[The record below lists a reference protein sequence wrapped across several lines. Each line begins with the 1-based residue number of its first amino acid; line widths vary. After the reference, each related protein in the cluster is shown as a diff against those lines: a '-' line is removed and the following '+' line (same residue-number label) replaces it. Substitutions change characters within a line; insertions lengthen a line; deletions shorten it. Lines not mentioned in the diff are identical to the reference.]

1 MPTIPSINIEN
12 INARGNDHGIT
23 KNNFTKNP
31 GKNYGPNL
39 ASNRYMQST
48 LTGNMNLPMASA
60 HVRNATHATN
70 KLPNAYKGEQSHYK
84 KMLAMNQLE
93 LPNTR
98 NNAPRSLDKFAMEAR
113 GGYGIDSVSN
123 LELFQ

>member
-1 MPTIPSINIEN
+1 MPNIPSINIEN
-12 INARGNDHGIT
+12 LNTHGIT

-60 HVRNATHATN
+60 HHRNATHAAS
-70 KLPNAYKGEQSHYK
+70 KLPNAYKGE
-84 KMLAMNQLE
+84 
-93 LPNTR
+93 
-98 NNAPRSLDKFAMEAR
+98 
-113 GGYGIDSVSN
+113 
-123 LELFQ
+123 